1 MNRVAQAPAPPRVHR
16 PTLTLPAPPVT
27 VADLDSAVQDAAR
40 VEILDGLCIA
50 RPWPTPLRAR
60 VTDRLR
66 TLLTAAATSGAQV
79 FTGLQV
85 ELSPKCLVVPDVAV
99 VAVGDPHRRRIAE
112 TPFAVIEVADT
123 STRRY
128 DRTLKLDLY
137 REFRVPVCWLVDP
150 DSATVEAFELVG
162 GDYVSAGLV
171 RGDEELTVTRPFP
184 VTVTPAALIDPPDD

>member
-1 MNRVAQAPAPPRVHR
+1 MNNVVQAPAPLRAHR
-16 PTLTLPAPPVT
+16 PTLTLPSPPVT
-27 VADLDSAVQDAAR
+27 VDDLHTTTYGNAR
-40 VEILDGLCIA
+40 VEILDGLCVA

-66 TLLTAAATSGAQV
+66 ALLSESATSGAQV

-85 ELSPKCLVVPDVAV
+85 ELSPRCLVVPDVAV
-99 VAVGDPHRRRIAE
+99 VAVGDPQRRRIAE
-112 TPFAVIEVADT
+112 TPFAVLEVADT

-137 REFRVPVCWLVDP
+137 REFRIPVCWLVDP
-150 DSATVEAFELVG
+150 DAATIEAFELVG
-162 GDYVSAGLV
+162 SGYVPAGVV

-184 VTVTPAALIDPPDD
+184 VTVTPAALIDPPED